1 LRALVTG
8 FESFA
13 GYRVNP
19 SSMVVERLSREGV
32 AWGDSLELYTAILPV
47 SFKRAGKTLQ
57 ELLGE
62 YRPDIYIGLGVAA
75 GIPYIA
81 VERIAVNIMDARI
94 PDNDGEQPIDEPVD
108 PEGPVAYFATLP
120 IKAIVKRLR
129 ENGIPTAVSNTAGTF
144 LCNYVTYLSIHYSKI
159 HGYPRRAGFI
169 HLPLLPEQ
177 AAEKREG
184 CGIQASMSLDLM
196 VRAVKI
202 ALETTMELIDKPD
215 EKYPV

>member
-1 LRALVTG
+1 LKVLVTG

-62 YRPDIYIGLGVAA
+62 YRPDIYVGLGVAA

-81 VERIAVNIMDARI
+81 VERVAVNIMDARI
-94 PDNDGEQPIDEPVD
+94 PDNDGEQPIDEPID
-108 PEGPVAYFATLP
+108 PEGPAAYFTTLP

-129 ENGIPTAVSNTAGTF
+129 EKGIPAAVSNTAGTF
-144 LCNYVTYLSIHYSKI
+144 LCNYVAYLSLHYSRIK
-159 HGYPRRAGFI
+159 GYPRRAGFI

-177 AAEKREG
+177 AAEKKEG

-196 VRAVKI
+196 IKAVKI
-202 ALETTMELIDKPD
+202 ALETAMELIDKPD
-215 EKYPV
+215 EKYPA

>member
-1 LRALVTG
+1 LKALVTG
-8 FESFA
+8 FEPFA

-19 SSMVVERLSREGV
+19 SNMVVERLSREGV
-32 AWGDSLELYTAILPV
+32 AWWNNLELYTAILPV

-57 ELLGE
+57 ELLDE
-62 YRPDIYIGLGVAA
+62 YRPDIYVGLGVAA

-81 VERIAVNIMDARI
+81 VERVAVNIMDARM
-94 PDNDGEQPIDEPVD
+94 PDNDGEQPIDEPID
-108 PEGPVAYFATLP
+108 PEGPAAYFTTLP

-129 ENGIPTAVSNTAGTF
+129 ENGIPAAVSNTAGTF

-196 VRAVKI
+196 MKAVKI

-215 EKYPV
+215 EKYPA

>member
-1 LRALVTG
+1 LKVLVTG
-8 FESFA
+8 FEPFA

-19 SSMVVERLSREGV
+19 SSMVVERLFREGV

-62 YRPDIYIGLGVAA
+62 YRPDIYVGLGVAA

-81 VERIAVNIMDARI
+81 VERVAVNIMDARI
-94 PDNDGEQPIDEPVD
+94 PDNDGEQPIDEPID
-108 PEGPVAYFATLP
+108 PEGPAAYFATLP

-129 ENGIPTAVSNTAGTF
+129 ENGIPAAVSNTAGTF
-144 LCNYVTYLSIHYSKI
+144 LCNYVAYLSLHHSRI

-184 CGIQASMSLDLM
+184 CSIQASMSLDLM
-196 VRAVKI
+196 VKAVKI
-202 ALETTMELIDKPD
+202 ALETTMEFIDKPD
-215 EKYPV
+215 EKYPA